1 MEQVKEMDSML
12 GAKKTELMRA
22 DALANEKLQQMV
34 HDQQEAENKRV
45 LSLSIREELRLKEQ
59 EVAERKLKV
68 RT

>member
-1 MEQVKEMDSML
+1 MDSML

>member
-1 MEQVKEMDSML
+1 ML
-12 GAKKTELMRA
+12 GAKKAELMRA

-45 LSLSIREELRLKEQ
+45 LSLSIREELRLKEL

-68 RT
+68 WA

>member
-1 MEQVKEMDSML
+1 MDSML
-12 GAKKTELMRA
+12 GAKKAELMRA

-45 LSLSIREELRLKEQ
+45 LSLSIREELRLKEL

-68 RT
+68 WA